1 MNIPSVSVIVLSY
14 NGEKW
19 LENCLNSL
27 VQNTYSNFN
36 ILVID
41 NCSLDNS
48 VDIIKKYL
56 PNVELILND
65 RNIGFAA
72 GMNKGILYALSRQA
86 EFVFLLN
93 QDTVVDPNCL
103 EELVKVARQNP
114 RTGIL
119 APVQFRYGSDQL
131 HATFQKWLALNV
143 GDSDLESLQ
152 RQDKTLFVVKE
163 VLGPAMLISRKAIEA
178 VGTFDPYYF
187 ANFEE
192 TDLCRRLRFHGFF
205 NALCPQA
212 FFWHDENLFDESKEI
227 PMMRSHVIFCLK
239 DPYKNE
245 VYRFLLAAA
254 VSLKN
259 LSRIIF
265 KKKYYLLKNSIKS
278 LFEVFINIRLINKR
292 RYQEINADNN
302 MRYLLM

>member
-1 MNIPSVSVIVLSY
+1 MNNPFVYVIVLTY
-14 NGEKW
+14 NGARW
-19 LENCLNSL
+19 LKNLLNSL
-27 VQNTYSNFN
+27 IQSTYPNFN

-41 NCSLDNS
+41 NCSLDDS

-93 QDTVVDPNCL
+93 QDTILAPHCL

-114 RTGIL
+114 RNGIL
-119 APVQFRYGSDQL
+119 VPVQFRYGSDQL

-143 GDSDLESLQ
+143 GVSDLQSLQ
-152 RQDKTLFVVKE
+152 RQDKTFFVVKE
-163 VLGPAMLISRKAIEA
+163 VLGPAMLISREAIEA

-192 TDLCRRLRFHGFF
+192 TDLCRRLRFHRFF
-205 NALCPQA
+205 NALCPRA

-227 PMMRSHVIFCLK
+227 PMMRSHFIFCFK

-245 VYRFLLAAA
+245 VYRFLLATG

-265 KKKYYLLKNSIKS
+265 KKKYYLLKYSIKS
-278 LFEVFINIRLINKR
+278 LFEVFINIRHINKR

-302 MRYLLM
+302 MKYLLI